1 MSIIVYKS
9 EIEAG
14 LAKAIQSCNSIAYDS
29 LAKTAL
35 PRKIEKTNFSF
46 ANNGVNLQDEDLFF
60 LDAILASVGLNA
72 NDDYFLQEET
82 WVARNSSVHKQFNFM
97 HNQTDIIG
105 HIFASNVFDIDS
117 KLIPDDTAFEDVPD
131 FFDIVTSSVLY
142 RAWPQDELQQRMD
155 KICEEIPQGKWFV
168 SMECL
173 FRNFDYALAMDDGAI
188 NIIQRKKE
196 TSFLTKHLR
205 AFGGSGT
212 YNGQKLSRVLRRYS
226 FNGKGLVDNP
236 ANKRSIIFD
245 NIERLKTYS
254 IAFNGEK
261 QMSKELSA
269 VATELKAVE
278 GVSGVD
284 FAAMLAKANEENDK
298 LRKTLEDKSKAELA
312 SAKAKFDSDLAVAN
326 ELAKTKDTEI
336 EALKVQV
343 TEALA
348 QAKTHKDK
356 VDEVTN
362 ALASLKE
369 ENKKQE
375 RINKLVSA
383 GVKDGVNDIVT
394 KWSNASDEQ
403 FNDIVTLYS
412 ESKKTDTKKTEDEDK
427 SDKDES
433 AEAAAKALEE
443 NKVETEAKDIAL
455 ASNQNADDEE
465 KRLMSS
471 ASQWLGSVLNST
483 KKNKGE

>member
-14 LAKAIQSCNSIAYDS
+14 LAKAIQNCNSVAYDS
-29 LAKTAL
+29 LAKAAL

-46 ANNGVNLQDEDLFF
+46 ANHGVNLQDEDLFF

-72 NDDYFLQEET
+72 NDDYFMQQET
-82 WVARNSSVHKQFNFM
+82 WAARNSSVHKQFNFM

-105 HIFASNVFDIDS
+105 HIFASNVFDINS
-117 KLIPDDTAFEDVPD
+117 KLIADDSSFDDVPD

-142 RAWPQDELQQRMD
+142 RAWPQEALQERMD

-173 FRNFDYALAMDDGAI
+173 FRGFDYALSMDNDSI
-188 NIIQRKKE
+188 SIVERKKE
-196 TSFLTKHLR
+196 TAFLSKHLR
-205 AFGGSGT
+205 AFGGSGL

-254 IAFNGEK
+254 IAFNGETN
-261 QMSKELSA
+261 MSEKITA
-269 VATELKAVE
+269 ATELKAVE
-278 GVSGVD
+278 GVD
-284 FAAMLAKANEENDK
+284 FAAMLAKANEDNAS
-298 LRKTLEDKSKAELA
+298 LRKTIEDASKAELA
-312 SAKAKFDSDLAVAN
+312 SAKAKFDTDLAAAT
-326 ELAKTKDTEI
+326 ELAKAKDVEI
-336 EALKVQV
+336 TNLKTQV
-343 TEALA
+343 TEAIA
-348 QAKTHKDK
+348 QATAHKVK
-356 VDEVTN
+356 FDEAT
-362 ALASLKE
+362 ASLNAMQE
-369 ENKKQE
+369 ENKKQT

-383 GVKDGVNDIVT
+383 GVTDGVNDIVT
-394 KWSNASDEQ
+394 KWTTASDEQ

-412 ESKKTDTKKTEDEDK
+412 ESKKFVPFGKKDDKEEDK

-433 AEAAAKALEE
+433 AEAAAKALEDG
-443 NKVETEAKDIAL
+443 KVELEAKAIAL
-455 ASNQNADDEE
+455 ASNQNADDET
-465 KRLMSS
+465 KRLMAS
-471 ASQWLGSVLNST
+471 ASSWLDSVLNST

>member
-1 MSIIVYKS
+1 MSMTVYKS

-14 LAKAIQSCNSIAYDS
+14 LAKAIQEGNSIAYDS
-29 LAKTAL
+29 LAKIAS
-35 PRKIEKTNFSF
+35 PRKIEKTSFSF

-60 LDAILASVGLNA
+60 LDAILASVGLNS
-72 NDDYFLQEET
+72 NDDYFLQDET
-82 WVARNSSVHKQFNFM
+82 WAARNSSVHKQFNFM

-105 HIFASNVFDIDS
+105 HIFASNVFDINS
-117 KLIPDDTAFEDVPD
+117 KLIPDDTSFDDVPE

-142 RAWPQDELQQRMD
+142 RAWPQDELQERMD

-173 FRNFDYALAMDDGAI
+173 FRGFDYALTTDNDLI
-188 NIIQRKKE
+188 NIVQRKKE
-196 TSFLTKHLR
+196 TAFLTKHLR
-205 AFGGSGT
+205 AFGGSGS
-212 YNGQKLSRVLRRYS
+212 YNGQKISRVLRRYS

-254 IAFNGEK
+254 IAFNGEQK
-261 QMSKELSA
+261 MSKEITA
-269 VATELKAVE
+269 ATELKTVE
-278 GVSGVD
+278 GVD

-298 LRKTLEDKSKAELA
+298 LRKTLEDKSQAELA
-312 SAKAKFDSDLAVAN
+312 SAKTKFDADLATAN
-326 ELAKTKDTEI
+326 ELVKAKDAEI
-336 EALKVQV
+336 TALKAQV

-348 QAKTHKDK
+348 QAKAHKDK
-356 VDEVTN
+356 VDEVSV
-362 ALASLKE
+362 ALASMKD

-375 RINKLVSA
+375 RINQLVSA

-403 FNDIVTLYS
+403 FKDIVALYS
-412 ESKKTDTKKTEDEDK
+412 DSKKDNSFSKEDKEEDK

-433 AEAAAKALEE
+433 AEAAAKALEDE
-443 NKVETEAKDIAL
+443 KVVKDEKDVAL

-471 ASQWLGSVLNST
+471 ASAWLGSVLNST

>member
-1 MSIIVYKS
+1 MSILVYKS

-14 LAKAIQSCNSIAYDS
+14 LAKAIQECNSIAYDS

-35 PRKIEKTNFSF
+35 PRKIEKTSFSF
-46 ANNGVNLQDEDLFF
+46 ANNNANLQDEDLFF

-72 NDDYFLQEET
+72 NDDYFLQDET
-82 WVARNSSVHKQFNFM
+82 WSARNSSVHKQFNFM

-105 HIFASNVFDIDS
+105 HIFASNVFDINS
-117 KLIPDDTAFEDVPD
+117 KLIPDDTSFDDVPD

-142 RAWPQDELQQRMD
+142 RAWPQDELQERMD

-173 FRNFDYALAMDDGAI
+173 FRGFDYALATDNDSI
-188 NIIQRKKE
+188 NIVQRKKE
-196 TSFLTKHLR
+196 TAFLTKHLR
-205 AFGGSGT
+205 AFGGSGS
-212 YNGQKLSRVLRRYS
+212 YNGQKISRVLRRYS

-261 QMSKELSA
+261 QMSKETEL
-269 VATELKAVE
+269 VATELKT
-278 GVSGVD
+278 GVD
-284 FAAMLAKANEENDK
+284 FSAMLAKANEENDK
-298 LRKTLEDKSKAELA
+298 LRQALEDKSKAELA
-312 SAKAKFDSDLAVAN
+312 SAKAKFDTDLATAT
-326 ELAKTKDTEI
+326 ELVKTKDVEI

-356 VDEVTN
+356 VDEVNT

-375 RINKLVSA
+375 RINQLVSA

-403 FNDIVTLYS
+403 FKDIVALYS
-412 ESKKTDTKKTEDEDK
+412 DSATKVTKTKEETDE

-433 AEAAAKALEE
+433 AEAAAKALEDE
-443 NKVETEAKDIAL
+443 KVEKDAKEAAL

-471 ASQWLGSVLNST
+471 ASAWLGSVLNST

>member
-1 MSIIVYKS
+1 MSITVYKS
-9 EIEAG
+9 EIEDG
-14 LAKAIQSCNSIAYDS
+14 LAKAIQNCNSIAYNS
-29 LAKTAL
+29 VAKSAL
-35 PRKIEKTNFSF
+35 PRKIEKSFSF

-60 LDAILASVGLNA
+60 LDAILASVGLNG

-82 WVARNSSVHKQFNFM
+82 WAARNSAVHKQFNFM

-105 HIFASNVFDIDS
+105 HIFASNVFDISS
-117 KLIPDDTAFEDVPD
+117 KLIPDDTSFDDVPE

-142 RAWPQDELQQRMD
+142 KAWPQDELQERMD

-173 FRNFDYALAMDDGAI
+173 FRNFDYALAMDNGAI

-205 AFGGSGT
+205 AFGGSGI

-261 QMSKELSA
+261 QMSKETTEL
-269 VATELKAVE
+269 VATELKT
-278 GVSGVD
+278 GVD
-284 FAAMLAKANEENDK
+284 FSAMLAKANEENDK
-298 LRKTLEDKSKAELA
+298 LRQALEDKSKAELA
-312 SAKAKFDSDLAVAN
+312 SAKAKFDSDLATAN
-326 ELAKTKDTEI
+326 DLVKAKDTEI
-336 EALKVQV
+336 ESLKTQV

-348 QAKTHKDK
+348 QAKLHKDK
-356 VDEVTN
+356 SDEINT

-403 FNDIVTLYS
+403 FNDIVNLYS
-412 ESKKTDTKKTEDEDK
+412 ASKKTDEKKEDET
-427 SDKDES
+427 DKDES
-433 AEAAAKALEE
+433 AEAAAKAIEE
-443 NKVETEAKDIAL
+443 DKVETDDKEVAL
-455 ASNQNADDEE
+455 ASNQNADEEE
-465 KRLMSS
+465 KRLMTS
-471 ASQWLGSVLNST
+471 ASNWLGSILNST

>member
-1 MSIIVYKS
+1 MSILVYKS

-14 LAKAIQSCNSIAYDS
+14 LAKAIQECNSVAYDS

-60 LDAILASVGLNA
+60 LDAILASVGLNS
-72 NDDYFLQEET
+72 NDDYFLQDET
-82 WVARNSSVHKQFNFM
+82 WSARNSSVHKQFNFM

-105 HIFASNVFDIDS
+105 HIFASNVFDINS
-117 KLIPDDTAFEDVPD
+117 KLIPDDTSFDDVPD

-142 RAWPQDELQQRMD
+142 RAWPQDELQERMD

-173 FRNFDYALAMDDGAI
+173 FRGFDYALATDNDSI
-188 NIIQRKKE
+188 NIVQRKKE
-196 TSFLTKHLR
+196 TAFLTKHLR
-205 AFGGSGT
+205 AFGGSGS
-212 YNGQKLSRVLRRYS
+212 YNGQKISRVLRRYS

-261 QMSKELSA
+261 QMSKE
-269 VATELKAVE
+269 TELKTVE
-278 GVSGVD
+278 GVD
-284 FAAMLAKANEENDK
+284 FAAMLAKANEENDS
-298 LRKTLEDKSKAELA
+298 LRKVLEDKSKAELA
-312 SAKAKFDSDLAVAN
+312 SAKAKFDTDLATAT
-326 ELAKTKDTEI
+326 ELVKTKDVEI
-336 EALKVQV
+336 EALKIQV
-343 TEALA
+343 NEALA

-356 VDEVTN
+356 VDEVNT

-375 RINKLVSA
+375 RINQLVSA

-403 FNDIVTLYS
+403 FKDIVALYS
-412 ESKKTDTKKTEDEDK
+412 DSATKVTKTKEETDE

-433 AEAAAKALEE
+433 AEAAAKALEDE
-443 NKVETEAKDIAL
+443 KVEKDAKEAAL

-471 ASQWLGSVLNST
+471 ASAWLGSVLNST

>member
-1 MSIIVYKS
+1 MSITVYKS
-9 EIEAG
+9 EIEDG
-14 LAKAIQSCNSIAYDS
+14 LAKAIQNCNSIAYES
-29 LAKTAL
+29 LAKKAR
-35 PRKIEKTNFSF
+35 PSKIEKASFSS
-46 ANNGVNLQDEDLFF
+46 ANHGVNLQDEDLFF
-60 LDAILASVGLNA
+60 LDAILASVGLNS
-72 NDDYFLQEET
+72 NDDYFLKEET
-82 WVARNSSVHKQFNFM
+82 WIARNSAVHKQFNYM

-105 HIFASNVFDIDS
+105 HIFASNVFDINS
-117 KLIPDDTAFEDVPD
+117 KLIPDDSCFDDIPD

-142 RAWPQDELQQRMD
+142 KAWPQEDLQIRMD
-155 KICEEIPQGKWFV
+155 KICEEISQGKWFV

-173 FRNFDYALAMDDGAI
+173 FRDFDYALSNNNVV
-188 NIIQRKKE
+188 NIIERKKE

-205 AFGGSGT
+205 VFGGSGQ

-254 IAFNGEK
+254 IAFNGETK
-261 QMSKELSA
+261 MDKEITPAS
-269 VATELKAVE
+269 ELKAVD
-278 GVSGVD
+278 SVD

-298 LRKTLEDKSKAELA
+298 LRKALEDKAQAELISAKDKFDAELA
-312 SAKAKFDSDLAVAN
+312 SAV
-326 ELAKTKDTEI
+326 ELAKSKDAEI
-336 EALKVQV
+336 EALKLQV
-343 TEALA
+343 SEALA
-348 QAKTHKDK
+348 QAKINKDK
-356 VDEVTN
+356 VDEVTSV
-362 ALASLKE
+362 LASLRE

-394 KWSNASDEQ
+394 KWSNTSDEQ
-403 FNDIVTLYS
+403 FNDIVALYS
-412 ESKKTDTKKTEDEDK
+412 ESAKTMKKEYEKEDE

-433 AEAAAKALEE
+433 SEAAIQAIDES
-443 NKVETEAKDIAL
+443 KVEKEDNSIAL

-465 KRLMSS
+465 KRLMVS
-471 ASQWLGSVLNST
+471 ASSWLGSILKST